1 MVNFG
6 PTERIIVRHEPGGH
20 FGGDVVLR
28 RMLFEPGMADPLGQ
42 RADAR
47 AGALSVLCGV
57 AARESAR
64 HNRPV
69 SIAELNGLPDCSGR

>member
-1 MVNFG
+1 
-6 PTERIIVRHEPGGH
+6 
-20 FGGDVVLR
+20 
-28 RMLFEPGMADPLGQ
+28 MLFEPGMADPLGQ

-64 HNRPV
+64 QNRAV
-69 SIAELNGLPDCSGR
+69 SIAELDGLPAGDGR